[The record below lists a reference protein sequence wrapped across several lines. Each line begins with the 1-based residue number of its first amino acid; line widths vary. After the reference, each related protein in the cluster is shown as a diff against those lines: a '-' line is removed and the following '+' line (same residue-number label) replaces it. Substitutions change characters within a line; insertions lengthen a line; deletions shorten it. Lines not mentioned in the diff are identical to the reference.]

1 MPVGQNG
8 DGGVTVISL
17 KIITR
22 HLSMELAL
30 ITEFEHVPIQWKFV
44 EALIVKGL
52 TMKLTFV
59 KVNNLHY
66 YAVLLHIFTTAN
78 NKNIGKFTSI
88 RV

>member
-30 ITEFEHVPIQWKFV
+30 ITEFDY
-44 EALIVKGL
+44 
-52 TMKLTFV
+52 
-59 KVNNLHY
+59 HY
-66 YAVLLHIFTTAN
+66 
-78 NKNIGKFTSI
+78 
-88 RV
+88 

>member
-30 ITEFEHVPIQWKFV
+30 ITEFEHVPIQ
-44 EALIVKGL
+44 
-52 TMKLTFV
+52 
-59 KVNNLHY
+59 
-66 YAVLLHIFTTAN
+66 
-78 NKNIGKFTSI
+78 
-88 RV
+88 

>member
-30 ITEFEHVPIQWKFV
+30 ITELEHVPIQWKFV

-52 TMKLTFV
+52 TMKLAFV

-66 YAVLLHIFTTAN
+66 YSVLLHIFTTEN
-78 NKNIGKFTSI
+78 NKKY
-88 RV
+88 RKVY